1 MGTWNVELGGQ
12 KTDMALEQKF
22 QHITGTIG
30 LGPINAGL
38 RDARLRG
45 TAIYFSYV
53 DPQGMRRDFAG
64 RVNGNRMEGNFR
76 DEKGAEGKWSA
87 AKK

>member
-1 MGTWNVELGGQ
+1 V
-12 KTDMALEQKF
+12 LEQKF
-22 QHITGTIG
+22 QHISGTLS
-30 LGPINAGL
+30 LGAIHAGL

-45 TAIYFSYV
+45 TAISFSYV
-53 DPQGMRRDFAG
+53 DPNGLRRDFSG
-64 RVNGNRMEGNFR
+64 RVNGNRMVGSFR